1 MVHFVFWT
9 PWYIEPRGQFSS
21 MVYWTSLL
29 KNEPP
34 LYGKLSILNP
44 LIFNQ
49 EIGRGFDIPWVE
61 GGVNILWV
69 GVRNT
74 MGRGFD
80 IPWIGVQ
87 NAMGRGS
94 KYHEYGVRFWL
105 LRWCQNTYLCP
116 KLPNA
121 FPFFFFGSI
130 FGGIVA
136 HRIWPM
142 TFLYRIY
149 PFFFLTQLILKNSS
163 RTIAVFEN
171 AKLHFHDNHVIFYYL
186 LKTDMKL
193 WTGPFKDWVY

>member
-1 MVHFVFWT
+1 MDILDFKFKQYTITICLLLRIIRRTFRCHMVHFVFWT
-9 PWYIEPRGQFSS
+9 PWYIKPRGQFSS

-34 LYGKLSILNP
+34 LYGKLNPYCILNP

-87 NAMGRGS
+87 NAMGKGS

-142 TFLYRIY
+142 TYDLW
-149 PFFFLTQLILKNSS
+149 PFSIEFIPSS
-163 RTIAVFEN
+163 S
-171 AKLHFHDNHVIFYYL
+171 
-186 LKTDMKL
+186 
-193 WTGPFKDWVY
+193 